1 MTDDQGQRA
10 LAATAEALISRLEA
24 RASVLRPIG
33 DTEHMQHRELAW
45 RSRLLGLYIRQA
57 VQAVHSRA
65 YPAAFAL
72 LRSALEHRVFDRLL
86 FLAEL
91 YEQEVSG
98 VTDEAFARWEAE
110 PHEYLESS
118 VRVGRDRLRLV
129 WRGPRVVDD
138 EGRVVHLLSIY
149 YKWWREYDPF
159 TVPDPQFEHIASGH
173 PSRRQERAAYR
184 HVQQRTWRT
193 ALTWL
198 SLKANLKL
206 NRLATDREL
215 LQLDVHHRFLSAFV
229 HAFSKEVVD
238 RVYRQRVM
246 GDWPEEDHYS
256 QELVLLYACWL
267 ALDELRDFQQM
278 TLRRPEVSLADAD
291 EIAPLLETVEAQI
304 THLWAPGRGPYA
316 YDRVHEANQLVFDAY
331 DAQHA
336 SGQPMVRPAIPD
348 PRSLPEDE
356 IRYYDDPL
364 RRLIRLHASSTEM
377 TTGLTWLSPWPRD
390 DAQYHP

>member
-1 MTDDQGQRA
+1 MTDDQGQSA
-10 LAATAEALISRLEA
+10 LAATAEALISRLDG
-24 RASVLRPIG
+24 RASVLLPTG
-33 DTEHMQHRELAW
+33 DAEHVQHREFAW
-45 RSRLLGLYIRQA
+45 RSRLLGLYLRQA
-57 VQAVHSRA
+57 VQAGQSCT

-72 LRSALEHRVFDRLL
+72 LRSALELRVFDRLL

-91 YEQEVSG
+91 YEQELTG
-98 VTDEAFARWEAE
+98 VTDEKLARWEAE
-110 PHEYLESS
+110 PHEYLERSE
-118 VRVGRDRLRLV
+118 RVGRDRLRVV

-173 PSRRQERAAYR
+173 PSRRQESAAYR
-184 HVQQRTWRT
+184 EVQQRTWRA

-206 NRLATDREL
+206 NGLANDREV

-229 HAFSKEVVD
+229 HPFSEQVVD

-267 ALDELRDFQQM
+267 ALDELRDFERM
-278 TLRRPEVSLADAD
+278 ARRRPEINIADAD
-291 EIAPLLETVEAQI
+291 QIAPLLETVEAQI
-304 THLWAPGRGPYA
+304 AHLWAPGRRPHA

-331 DAQHA
+331 DSQRA
-336 SGQPMVRPAIPD
+336 SGQPLVRPAIPA
-348 PRSLPEDE
+348 PQSLPEDE

-377 TTGLTWLSPWPRD
+377 MTGLTWLSPWQRD
-390 DAQYHP
+390 DAQYHR